1 MIVEIVPHLSRIE
14 EGRPRKLRGN
24 GWSWRGVADVTPT
37 PSPCVRRGKRAWA
50 GLARPRDGPGERAKR
65 GAAGAGR
72 GVSVPI
78 FLSCI
83 VLACLRSIYNVINT
97 MHAKDNSHVLRLYT
111 RGAVHLYIYDVIGS
125 NREHTSGAAG
135 CTLGRRASWP
145 NRAGSARR
153 SSAAC

>member
-1 MIVEIVPHLSRIE
+1 MPFYSFYVVL
-14 EGRPRKLRGN
+14 
-24 GWSWRGVADVTPT
+24 
-37 PSPCVRRGKRAWA
+37 A
-50 GLARPRDGPGERAKR
+50 GLH
-65 GAAGAGR
+65 
-72 GVSVPI
+72 
-78 FLSCI
+78 
-83 VLACLRSIYNVINT
+83 SIYIVINAIRSSDT
-97 MHAKDNSHVLRLYT
+97 CYVLRLYT